1 MAGNDENPIWST
13 EQATNASAKEVEDY
27 IQARIGDYEGDN
39 ITGSDLF
46 DMWKED
52 FASFTSTI
60 FGKHREATKALRDFL
75 RTNSIYV

>member
-1 MAGNDENPIWST
+1 MAESENPIWVT

-27 IQARIGDYEGDN
+27 IQARIKDYEDDN

-52 FASFTSTI
+52 FAGFTNTT

-75 RTNSIYV
+75 QTNGVYV